1 MLAYRSEYLVER
13 SLGRLKGRPL
23 SLTPMY
29 VQRDD
34 HATGLMRLLSL
45 ALRVLTLLEF
55 VGRRQLAGEEAKR
68 AGLYAGNPKRETAR
82 PTAER
87 LLEAFQDVTLT
98 VIELPQ
104 QTMRYVTPLSLMQ
117 LRILEILGFS
127 AEVYRRSETLSVEPP

>member
-1 MLAYRSEYLVER
+1 VER

-23 SLTPMY
+23 SLKPMY

-34 HATGLMRLLSL
+34 PATGLMRLLST

-55 VGRRQLAGEEAKR
+55 VGRRQLALEEGKI
-68 AGLYAGNPKRETAR
+68 AGLSAGNPTRETAR

-87 LLEAFQDVTLT
+87 FLEACGDLTLT
-98 VIELPQ
+98 VFELPQ
-104 QTMRYVTPLSLMQ
+104 QTIRHVTPLSALQ

-127 AEVYRRSETLSVEPP
+127 AEVYARLEAISVEPP